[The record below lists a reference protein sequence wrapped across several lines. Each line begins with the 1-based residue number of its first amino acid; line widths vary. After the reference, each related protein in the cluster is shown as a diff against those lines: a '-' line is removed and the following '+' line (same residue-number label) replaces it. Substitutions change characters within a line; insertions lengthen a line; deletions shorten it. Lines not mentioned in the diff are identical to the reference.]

1 MSLWSWRVAEALR
14 STWTT
19 TVLLGPGS
27 AGTAVLPE
35 VFTAD
40 EKETLRKLAV
50 KAKLGGE
57 KRGLAMVTKDAE
69 TADKLMSMY
78 LAAPDASTAKY
89 GSLTG
94 GFSSK
99 PKKGKKNKKKD

>member
-1 MSLWSWRVAEALR
+1 MYVATSDNALSSVVR
-14 STWTT
+14 CNGAY
-19 TVLLGPGS
+19 VVS
-27 AGTAVLPE
+27 AGSLIEEMTRAR
-35 VFTAD
+35 AD

-50 KAKLGGE
+50 KAKWGGE